1 MHDRVVVE
9 RDQATFRCEVESLP
23 GELPPS
29 QPLWKINGVDLNRGC
44 KTNQLLEKKLS
55 FGLKMPHT
63 DIKAFKIFLQYI
75 NFHAAHIFDL
85 IKKHLKF
92 KIRSIKKPLLK
103 NNNACSKQNVKNGY
117 LN

>member
-44 KTNQLLEKKLS
+44 KTNKLLEKKD
-55 FGLKMPHT
+55 FGLKMPNT
-63 DIKAFKIFLQYI
+63 DIKAFKIFNTL
-75 NFHAAHIFDL
+75 FIFL
-85 IKKHLKF
+85 I
-92 KIRSIKKPLLK
+92 
-103 NNNACSKQNVKNGY
+103 
-117 LN
+117 